1 MQGACTHCG
10 TEHLLKDAQF
20 GGHTKVQFKCSKCGK
35 TTIVD
40 TKRSVDST
48 VVMSPLPSFAR
59 TDSPGS
65 NVNLALPDPGIRLP
79 EKSKIILSIL
89 SGPSQGESHTLSKP
103 RIVLGREG
111 ADIPLNDPEISRH
124 HCLLEVRDM
133 HIDLKD
139 MDSTNGTFF
148 DEERVRAAMLRDGT
162 EFRIGGSLIRVNFH
176 PKKGGFVSCLE
187 LGPSTHPL
195 DEAP

>member
-1 MQGACTHCG
+1 MQAACIHCG

-35 TTIVD
+35 ATIVD

-79 EKSKIILSIL
+79 EKSKVVLSIL
-89 SGPSQGESHTLSKP
+89 SGPSKGESHTLSKP

-162 EFRIGGSLIRVNFH
+162 EFRIGGSLIRVNFQ
-176 PKKGGFVSCLE
+176 PK
-187 LGPSTHPL
+187 
-195 DEAP
+195 